1 MPLCGRN
8 AGVAHFLVAVRGGS
22 LGNGSMV
29 KVMCG
34 IAGFLL
40 RDGSAQI
47 SDVRAMCDL
56 IRHRGPD
63 DEGFYTDGGCGLG
76 MRRLSIIDLSTGHQP
91 ISNEDGTVWVVF
103 NGEIYNYQDLRQ
115 DLILRGHH
123 FATNSDTETLVHL
136 YEDKGTD
143 GLHLLRG
150 MFAFCIWDSRKR
162 KMLLVRDRFGKKP
175 LYYAQTPSGFYFG
188 SELKCLRAAGVPLD
202 LDREAL
208 RLYFQFGYIA
218 DPYSPFRA
226 VRKLMPGCWIEYSA
240 DGSVEQGR
248 YWRLPPFSEENR
260 TGCSESQA
268 GEKLQALF
276 DEAVRIRMIADVP
289 LGAFL
294 SGGIDSSLV
303 VASMA
308 LQSSEPVK
316 TFSIGFEEAAYNELK
331 YAALVAKRYRTDHH
345 EIVVRPDS
353 LSLIHKLVRHYDE
366 PFADSSAIP
375 TYIVSEFAARYVKV
389 ALSGDGG
396 DELFAGYPTLNIVQ
410 QYKFLDRIP
419 RPLRKLVA
427 RTAAGLPYAA
437 YGKNFLGAMDYSTEL
452 DRYFHQAYTA
462 YLTRKRMLRPE
473 WMLPPGAGF
482 LQALLPDD
490 FLPEGTDIFS
500 QLMYFE
506 ATANLTGDMLVKVDR
521 ASMAASLEVR
531 CPLLDQHFAEFA
543 TRIPT
548 AWKWQNGKGKKILLD
563 ALGDRLPPEILT
575 RPKMGFGVP
584 IDRWFRG
591 PLRELVHD
599 TLLSNAFLDRGIVV
613 PEFVRYLLR
622 EHDTGRRSNHH
633 QIYGLLMLELW
644 FKTLEEAAPLS
655 NSGPRAAL
663 APQLSR

>member
-1 MPLCGRN
+1 
-8 AGVAHFLVAVRGGS
+8 
-22 LGNGSMV
+22 
-29 KVMCG
+29 MCG

-40 RDGSAQI
+40 RDGQAQV

-63 DEGFYTDGGCGLG
+63 DEGFYADGGCGIG

-103 NGEIYNYQDLRQ
+103 NGEIYNYQELRQ
-115 DLILRGHH
+115 DLIRSGHH
-123 FATNSDTETLVHL
+123 FTTNSDTETLVHL
-136 YEDKGTD
+136 YEEEGTD
-143 GLHLLRG
+143 GLQLLRG
-150 MFAFCIWDSRKR
+150 MFAFCIWDSRQR
-162 KMLLVRDRFGKKP
+162 KILLARDRFGKKP

-188 SELKCLRAAGVPLD
+188 SELKCLRIAAVPLD
-202 LDREAL
+202 IDRDAL
-208 RLYFQFGYIA
+208 RLYFQFGYIP
-218 DPYSPFRA
+218 DPYSPFLA
-226 VRKLMPGCWIEYSA
+226 IRKLMPGCWIEGSE
-240 DGSVEQGR
+240 DGSVKQGR
-248 YWRLPPFSEENR
+248 YWRLPPFSQENR
-260 TGCSESQA
+260 TGLSEPQTR
-268 GEKLQALF
+268 EKLRELF

-316 TFSIGFEEAAYNELK
+316 TFSIGFEEAAYNELQ
-331 YAALVAKRYRTDHH
+331 YAALVAKRYKTDHH
-345 EIVVRPDS
+345 EILVRPDS

-375 TYIVSEFAARYVKV
+375 TYIVSEFTVRHVKV

-410 QYKFLDRIP
+410 RYKFLDQIP
-419 RPLRKLVA
+419 RPLRKLA
-427 RTAAGLPYAA
+427 RWTAAGLPYSA
-437 YGKNFLGAMDYSTEL
+437 YGMNFLYGMDYSTEL
-452 DRYFHQAYTA
+452 DRYFHQGYTA
-462 YLTRKRMLRPE
+462 YLTRKRMLNPE
-473 WMLPPGAGF
+473 WMLPPDAAF
-482 LQALLPDD
+482 LQGLLPDD

-531 CPLLDQHFAEFA
+531 CPLLDHGFAEFA
-543 TRIPT
+543 TQIPT
-548 AWKWQNGKGKKILLD
+548 NWKWQNGKGKRILLN
-563 ALGDRLPPEILT
+563 ALGDRLPPELLT

-584 IDRWFRG
+584 IDQWFRG

-599 TLLSNAFLDRGIVV
+599 SLLGRAFLERGIVA
-613 PEFVRYLLR
+613 PDFVRYLLK
-622 EHDTGRRSNHH
+622 EHSSGRRSNHH
-633 QIYGLLMLELW
+633 QIYALLMLELW
-644 FKTLEEAAPLS
+644 FQNLEEPLVPPDS
-655 NSGPRAAL
+655 AVPCAVVAN
-663 APQLSR
+663 